1 MANLFDAALV
11 FAQIPRVLSALPVT
25 LYLTVFAMLG
35 GLVIAL
41 AVAVVKINKVPVLRQ
56 ICAVYVSLIRG
67 TPIIVQLYLTYFG
80 IPLILKYINFYNG
93 THFSIN
99 NVPSIVF
106 ALVALSLNQG
116 AYNSETIRSAILSV
130 DKGQIEAAHSLGMT
144 ELQVLFRVII
154 PQAFVVA
161 LPPLGN
167 SLIALLK
174 ETSLAFVCSVVDM
187 TARAK
192 ILAGNNYRFFESYC
206 SVAIIYWV
214 LTFAVEQAVRIA
226 EKRLRI
232 PEIPRAVEAAE
243 VSLPLAA
250 KLQSGGA

>member
-1 MANLFDAALV
+1 MDNLFDFSLV
-11 FAQIPRVLSALPVT
+11 FTQIPAVLTALPVT
-25 LYLTVFAMLG
+25 LWLTVLAMIF
-35 GLVIAL
+35 GLAIAL
-41 AVAVVKINKVPVLRQ
+41 AVAVVKIAQVPVLSQ
-56 ICAVYVSLIRG
+56 FCSVYVSITRG

-80 IPLILKYINFYNG
+80 IPLILRYINYYHG
-93 THFSIN
+93 TNF
-99 NVPSIVF
+99 NVNAVPPMFF
-106 ALVALSLNQG
+106 ALTALALNQG
-116 AYNSETIRSAILSV
+116 AYCSETIRAAILSV

-144 ELQVLFRVII
+144 TGQLLRRIII

-174 ETSLAFVCSVVDM
+174 ETSLAFICSVVDI

-192 ILAGNNYRFFESYC
+192 ILAGNSYRFFESYC

-214 LTFAVEQAVRIA
+214 ITFVVEQSMRYA

-232 PEIPRAVEAAE
+232 PDSPKENPN
-243 VSLPLAA
+243 P
-250 KLQSGGA
+250 K